1 MTTLQDDD
9 STQNTLEV
17 VLFQAGGCLSAI
29 AASQVGA
36 MSSDNNVCDAIPIA
50 EVFGMEQVTTELAQK
65 KLELKSVRAEAGS
78 DSIDVLITPPVDL
91 LNLAVTDIYPLPPLL
106 AARQRLRWLRALA
119 MHREQEN
126 ISLLLLFD
134 VLDTGSEEE
143 SQLSDLA

>member
-1 MTTLQDDD
+1 MTALQDDD

-65 KLELKSVRAEAGS
+65 KTGTQVCQSRSWVGLDRCADYSPSRFAEPRGHRYLSSSSPTGCAPAS
-78 DSIDVLITPPVDL
+78 
-91 LNLAVTDIYPLPPLL
+91 
-106 AARQRLRWLRALA
+106 A
-119 MHREQEN
+119 MA
-126 ISLLLLFD
+126 
-134 VLDTGSEEE
+134 TGVGYAS
-143 SQLSDLA
+143 